1 MSLKKKVLYSKTPQI
16 TGEWAVDQE
25 FLRVETAIRE
35 LSNLTV
41 TETTTLPPTKAD
53 PFEMRYADGTTW
65 NPRGLG
71 AGLYI
76 YIDNEWKKIS
86 LT

>member
-53 PFEMRYADGTTW
+53 QFEMRYANGTTW

-71 AGLYI
+71 EGLYI
-76 YIDNEWKKIS
+76 YVGTEWKKIS